1 MLSTQSE
8 KTGSRHAI
16 ALVDCNNFYASCERL
31 FQPKL
36 KHRPVVVLSNNDG
49 CVVARSN
56 EAKAV
61 GIPMGIP
68 LFKAQE
74 NINKYQVAVFS
85 SNYTLYGD
93 LSRRVMETLKTFT
106 PRLEVYSIDEAFL
119 DLDGF
124 EHLDLH
130 QYGQQIRQTV
140 TQWTGIPV
148 SIGIASTKTLAK
160 VANHLAKKNPTS
172 NGVLDLYS
180 QRNLGAIL
188 EAVPVQELWGIGRRW
203 SDRLHQMGIHTA
215 RQLRDAD
222 LNHLKRQ
229 FNVVLA
235 RTAQELRGIPCIELE
250 ETQADRQ
257 QIISSRSF
265 GERLEH
271 KIDLQQA
278 ISHFVSRAA
287 EKLRKQNLQARSIS
301 VFIHTSPFSEREPF
315 YKNSR
320 STQLVLPTDNTG
332 ELIQQALTLLNSI
345 FRPGFRYQKAG
356 IMLYELTSRQHR
368 QADLFAPETTHS
380 GKDALMEALDS
391 INRKMGKGTLRY
403 ASEGFGGH
411 WQMKQARK
419 SPNYTTRWAE
429 LPVVR

>member
-1 MLSTQSE
+1 MLFTQSE
-8 KTGSRHAI
+8 QTRHRPAI

-36 KHRPVVVLSNNDG
+36 KQRPVVVLSNNDG

-56 EAKAV
+56 EAKAL

-74 NINKYQVAVFS
+74 SINKYQIAVFS
-85 SNYTLYGD
+85 SNYALYGD
-93 LSRRVMETLKTFT
+93 LSRRVMDTLKTFT
-106 PRLEVYSIDEAFL
+106 PRVEVYSIDEAFL

-124 EHLDLH
+124 EHLDLA
-130 QYGQQIRQTV
+130 QYGQQIRQTT

-148 SIGIASTKTLAK
+148 SIGIASTKTLTK
-160 VANHLAKKNPTS
+160 VANHLAKKNPTN
-172 NGVLDLYS
+172 NGVMDLYS
-180 QRNLGAIL
+180 QKNLDAIL
-188 EAVPVQELWGIGRRW
+188 EAVPVQDVWGIGRRW

-235 RTAQELRGIPCIELE
+235 RTVQELRGIPCIELE
-250 ETQADRQ
+250 ETQADKQ

-271 KIDLQQA
+271 KADLQQA

-287 EKLRKQNLQARSIS
+287 EKLRKQNLQARTIS

-320 STQLVLPTDNTG
+320 TSRLVVPTDNTG
-332 ELIQQALTLLNSI
+332 EFIQQALTLLDAI
-345 FRPGFRYQKAG
+345 FQPGFHYQKAG
-356 IMLYELTSRQHR
+356 IMLHELTSRQHQ
-368 QADLFAPETTHS
+368 QADLFAPEATSTS
-380 GKDALMEALDS
+380 KDALMETLDS

-419 SPNYTTRWAE
+419 SPNYTTQWDE
-429 LPVVR
+429 LAVVC